1 MRSWLEVC
9 TSATPSS
16 PTLSHPLRSSL
27 VAGEWRCWEEKV
39 SRLARLEPT
48 PMHGAKGGK
57 YHSFPRLPARDTT
70 PGTTNVL
77 KHHRATGGRL
87 FRGVLPT
94 TAAAARFATARRSL
108 RTGANEEDYKKTPLP
123 FQLQHTLR

>member
-87 FRGVLPT
+87 CRSPT
-94 TAAAARFATARRSL
+94 HNSGCGKICHGTEVVEN
-108 RTGANEEDYKKTPLP
+108 GGE
-123 FQLQHTLR
+123 